1 MDSSETRE
9 PSYYEVALTNRQV
22 LVAFVVLLTCLL
34 GAFLSGVW
42 VGKGAETGQ
51 AATPVVP
58 SPAEA
63 EPIEQLSFFGREPGT
78 RTAARPAESGA
89 EGTSPARPASPAP
102 VAPSPATSIRSPA
115 TSAEPA
121 ESSASSASSASSED
135 SAAERMRRTLEAE
148 MAAHRE
154 PAPPASAPAEGP
166 TSEPTSEPRT
176 AGERTRRASAEP
188 ATRAAAPAS
197 PAPPAAAAS
206 TAVAASPT
214 SSGTGR
220 VWIQVYSSS
229 NGERAREIVAQLR
242 SAGFPVVLS
251 EAPKPGATGAA
262 ATTFRVRVGPY
273 DLRPRAEKTAQRL
286 RREHRLDTWVTD
298 AP

>member
-1 MDSSETRE
+1 LDSSEARE

-42 VGKGAETGQ
+42 VGRGAETAV
-51 AATPVVP
+51 AAPL
-58 SPAEA
+58 PAEPA
-63 EPIEQLSFFGREPGT
+63 PEPDEPVEQLSFFGREPGS
-78 RTAARPAESGA
+78 RTAARPAGSGTGAAGAARSGA
-89 EGTSPARPASPAP
+89 PEAAERTPPAAEAPP
-102 VAPSPATSIRSPA
+102 VAPA
-115 TSAEPA
+115 
-121 ESSASSASSASSED
+121 ED

-154 PAPPASAPAEGP
+154 PAPEATPPPAGP
-166 TSEPTSEPRT
+166 ESEPLAP
-176 AGERTRRASAEP
+176 GERTRRVPTET
-188 ATRAAAPAS
+188 ATRAAATTPSS
-197 PAPPAAAAS
+197 PAAS
-206 TAVAASPT
+206 TAADEAASP
-214 SSGTGR
+214 GTGR

-242 SAGFPVVLS
+242 SAGFAVVLS
-251 EAPKPGATGAA
+251 EAPRSGPSGAGAP
-262 ATTFRVRVGPY
+262 TYRVRVGPY
-273 DLRPRAEKTAQRL
+273 DLRPRAEKAAQRL